1 MSSGLRNV
9 AAVLLL
15 LWVSAAARAEPP
27 WLSLQARN
35 YTVISQLSERDT
47 RAWAADFDQF
57 IGSLTGVL
65 GFQAATLP
73 PVTVV
78 LFARDSGFDAY
89 RPAKPSGAVARNV
102 SGYFYRR
109 ENFGVIGLAAG
120 HDDEATR
127 STIQHEG
134 VHWLMSV
141 DPAPQ
146 PRWFSEGIA
155 ELFSTFGVRGS
166 NVHWGDPIG
175 AHLRLLRTEGQ
186 MPMREFL
193 AQNSSLFESD
203 EHTGV
208 YYAQAWALTHLLLLG
223 GVEGRREQLAAYL
236 RALVTQSPDEAFA
249 SAFGGDYDALQKALR
264 DYVAQ
269 PRLHFGLTPRL
280 TVESQYVLGPAS
292 PLAVE
297 TALGRLALASADTQ
311 LAHRHAMRLAELAPD
326 AAGTHELVAYIGQ
339 RDDDTGATLEA
350 ARAAVAAGS
359 RDAEMYLVS
368 AAGTLPVDAAAAR
381 RRVGLIETAINL
393 NRRSLGAYSLL
404 IDALSAVT
412 PTDEDVKFLALGG
425 RVHPQEGFLHV
436 GLAEQL
442 WRQGKRAQARE
453 ALTAALALVGRQESP
468 QADYARTLDA
478 SWRVSEL
485 GEQLDP
491 LIAAGR
497 YADADRLLAGVA
509 AEDSPTREY
518 VARMREFLQVVLGAR
533 ATAGH

>member
-1 MSSGLRNV
+1 
-9 AAVLLL
+9 
-15 LWVSAAARAEPP
+15 
-27 WLSLQARN
+27 
-35 YTVISQLSERDT
+35 
-47 RAWAADFDQF
+47 
-57 IGSLTGVL
+57 
-65 GFQAATLP
+65 
-73 PVTVV
+73 
-78 LFARDSGFDAY
+78 
-89 RPAKPSGAVARNV
+89 
-102 SGYFYRR
+102 
-109 ENFGVIGLAAG
+109 
-120 HDDEATR
+120 
-127 STIQHEG
+127 
-134 VHWLMSV
+134 
-141 DPAPQ
+141 
-146 PRWFSEGIA
+146 
-155 ELFSTFGVRGS
+155 
-166 NVHWGDPIG
+166 
-175 AHLRLLRTEGQ
+175 

-236 RALVTQSPDEAFA
+236 RALVTQSPDEAFQ

-269 PRLHFGLTPRL
+269 PRLHFGLTPRQ
-280 TVESQYVLGPAS
+280 TVERQYVLGPAS
-292 PLAVE
+292 PVAVE

-311 LAHRHAMRLAELAPD
+311 LAHRHAARLAQLAPD
-326 AAGTHELVAYIGQ
+326 VAGTHELVAYIGQ
-339 RDDDTGATLEA
+339 RDDDTGAALDA

-368 AAGTLPVDAAAAR
+368 GAGTLPVDATAAR
-381 RRVGLIETAINL
+381 QRVGLIETAINL

-425 RVHPQEGFLHV
+425 RVHPQEGFLQV

-442 WRQGKRAQARE
+442 WRQGKRAPARE
-453 ALTAALALVGRQESP
+453 ALASALALVGRQESP
-468 QADYARTLDA
+468 QADYARTLGA

-497 YADADRLLAGVA
+497 YADADRLLAGVT
-509 AEDSPTREY
+509 AEDLLTREY
-518 VARMREFLQVVLGAR
+518 IARMREFLQVVLGAMT
-533 ATAGH
+533 ATGR